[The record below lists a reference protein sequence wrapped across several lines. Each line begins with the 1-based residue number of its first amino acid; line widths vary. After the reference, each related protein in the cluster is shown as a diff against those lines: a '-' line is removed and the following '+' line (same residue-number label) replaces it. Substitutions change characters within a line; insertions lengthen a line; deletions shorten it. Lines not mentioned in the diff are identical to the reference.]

1 MAMERTNACR
11 NEEPQPVG
19 AMMRIAAALA
29 STIAFATGAFAT
41 VIPGGGPAKSDCYIV
56 LDVEG
61 TRALRSKRILE
72 CVDGDPNC
80 DLDRVTN
87 DQCEFGLRVCVNRP
101 GMPGCTPPSALDSLR
116 LRYSPPTVRL
126 RPPDVLEGPV
136 CSDTVKAGVAV
147 IQRPNVRCNN
157 LGCFGRKRPG
167 RARIVARVQAP
178 KGTRPRFRRDFY
190 VLRCL
195 PRVSPAPATE
205 SACGHPGQRACCVN
219 EGASCPGSTEVLGC
233 DGDCT
238 CGGFNPFGFK
248 SISHCVAA
256 GPCGRDGQRGCCAI
270 QGEGQPCPGGLTE
283 VNGCVGDCI
292 CGGASNPFGIS
303 SNSTCIQATPCG
315 AKGQRACCIG
325 ERSPRCDTGVFE
337 VPGCSGDCTCG
348 GAANPLQ
355 ISSSG
360 TCTVIESIAEPNP
373 GWTPPAAGPGCA
385 LRGYADMHVH
395 MFANLAHGGGVLA
408 GEAYD
413 ASGGVNAALAQDF
426 GTDLD
431 LVKNNGAPLPTPLCP
446 PYLAGRCG
454 RVLFHGDHTIFD
466 DTVGIGTQDGTNAP
480 LGAPSFNG
488 WPRWSSTT
496 HQQVYY
502 RWLERAW
509 RGGLRLISMLAV
521 TNEALCKSSKHLRDA
536 QCDQSMLPPS
546 AIGMLDVFDERFGLK
561 PEFRSLQTTLPP
573 IERQLQAAYEF
584 EDYLDAQSGGPGQG
598 WFRIVR
604 TPEDARR
611 AIAAGKLAVV
621 LGIEVDNPFGC
632 KFNGPCTTA
641 NVATA
646 VDKYYEK
653 GVRHIFPIH
662 NFDNGFGSPAAWQDA
677 INVGNAVSEGR
688 WWDAENCLA
697 QGYGFWLDVVSQAFI
712 DLLGFGGQHL
722 PTLPPYPNG
731 IVNPVASCNVKGLS
745 PLGEFLIEKLMDKGM
760 IIDIDHMSNRSV
772 DKTLT
777 HAEARHYPV
786 VASHVQFFDLYV
798 QKFGDN
804 AGRHER
810 MRTLAQL
817 QRIKNVG
824 GMVAAMLKDDVQD
837 TDRKGKNVTVRTY
850 GGITDDCRHSSKPW
864 AQAYKYA
871 VNTMNSPVAFGSD
884 FNGVAGHVG
893 PRFGSD
899 ACGGDLTERLTQR
912 RTGNKVT
919 YPFEIPGFGRFDRQV
934 TGQKV
939 FDFNGDGLAHV
950 GLLPDLIA
958 DLRKI
963 GLADADLDPLF
974 RSAEGFIQVWERSQG
989 KTPLGPCE
997 VPAGTIGDSGR
1008 IGNAMLARTAAP

>member
-1 MAMERTNACR
+1 MERTNACW
-11 NEEPQPVG
+11 NEQPRPVR

-29 STIAFATGAFAT
+29 WTIAFATGTFAT
-41 VIPGGGPAKSDCYIV
+41 VIPGGGPAKSDCYVV

-61 TRALRSKRILE
+61 TRALRSTRILE
-72 CVDGDPNC
+72 CVDGDPSC
-80 DLDRVTN
+80 DLDGLAN
-87 DQCEFGLRVCVNRP
+87 DQCEFGVRVCVNQP
-101 GMPGCTPPSALDSLR
+101 GMPGCTPPSALETLR
-116 LRYSPPTVRL
+116 LSYRPRTVTL
-126 RPPDVLEGPV
+126 RRPAVLGGPV
-136 CSDTVKAGVAV
+136 CSDTVRAGVAV
-147 IQRPNVRCNN
+147 IQRPNVHCT
-157 LGCFGRKRPG
+157 GAACSGRKRPG
-167 RARIVARVQAP
+167 RARIVTSARAVR
-178 KGTRPRFRRDFY
+178 GTRPRFARHSY

-195 PRVSPAPATE
+195 PQVSPSPQPTE
-205 SACGHPGQRACCVN
+205 SPCGHGGQRACCGITG
-219 EGASCPGSTEVLGC
+219 EGPPCPRLTEVLGC
-233 DGDCT
+233 SGDCR
-238 CGGFNPFGFK
+238 CGGLNPFGVN

-292 CGGASNPFGIS
+292 CGGESNPLGLR

-325 ERSPRCDTGVFE
+325 ERSSRCDEGLFQ

-360 TCTVIESIAEPNP
+360 TCTVIESIAEPDP
-373 GWTPPAAGPGCA
+373 GWTPPAARPACA

-413 ASGGVNAALAQDF
+413 ATGGINAALAQDF
-426 GTDLD
+426 GTNLD
-431 LVKNNGAPLPTPLCP
+431 LVKSNGSPLPAPSCP
-446 PYLAGRCG
+446 PYLQGRCG
-454 RVLFHGDHTIFD
+454 SVLFHGDHTIFD
-466 DTVGIGTQDGTNAP
+466 DTVGIGTKDGTNAP

-521 TNEALCKSSKHLRDA
+521 TNEALCKSSKHLRTAD
-536 QCDQSMLPPS
+536 CDQSMLPPS
-546 AIGMLDVFDERFGLK
+546 AIGILDMFDERFRFK
-561 PEFRSLQTTLPP
+561 PEFRLHQVALPP

-641 NVATA
+641 DVTTA

-653 GVRHIFPIH
+653 GVRHIFPVH

-697 QGYGFWLDVVSQAFI
+697 QGFGFWLDVVSQAFI
-712 DLLGFGGQHL
+712 DLLGFGGRQL
-722 PTLPPYPNG
+722 PTLPLYPNG
-731 IVNPVASCNVKGLS
+731 NLSPVASCNTKGLS
-745 PLGEFLIEKLMDKGM
+745 TLGDFLIETLMNKGM
-760 IIDIDHMSNRSV
+760 IIDIDHMSNRSI
-772 DKTLT
+772 DRTLT
-777 HAEARHYPV
+777 HAGARKYPV

-810 MRTLAQL
+810 MRTLTQL
-817 QRIKNVG
+817 EWIRSVG
-824 GMVAAMLKDDVQD
+824 GMVAVMLKDDVQD
-837 TDRKGKNVTVRTY
+837 TDRKGKNVTVSTY
-850 GGITDDCRHSSKPW
+850 GGITNDCRHSSKSW

-871 VNTMNSPVAFGSD
+871 VSTMNGPVAFGSD

-899 ACGGDLTERLTQR
+899 ACGDGLLGGDLTERLTQR
-912 RTGNKVT
+912 RAGNKVT
-919 YPFEIPGFGRFDRQV
+919 YPFEIPDFGRFDKQV

-939 FDFNGDGLAHV
+939 FDFNGDGLAHI

-958 DLRKI
+958 DLRMI
-963 GLADADLDPLF
+963 GLTDADLDPLF
-974 RSAEGFIQVWERSQG
+974 RSAEGFIQVWERSEL
-989 KTPLGPCE
+989 KTPPRPCE
-997 VPAGTIGDSGR
+997 VPPGTMGG
-1008 IGNAMLARTAAP
+1008 